1 MLLTQ
6 NIHVQYNIY
15 STVSSSWNKSC
26 KYCNV
31 YRIINTYI
39 GTTQCYGAAP
49 FLGRLRLRL
58 RFLAQSI
65 FVISLKNFINV
76 VKSSGSGSNHHH
88 QASQHLTGRWNSY
101 TRVRVRS
108 KWETCDA
115 STYLQRWP
123 GMWTRS
129 TPVVKVKHLPLKS
142 HWHIEEGLN

>member
-15 STVSSSWNKSC
+15 STVSSRWNKSCKNYKIFMYSIIYTVSSSWNKSC

-76 VKSSGSGSNHHH
+76 CKEFWLLLQPTSSGFTTLDWSLKLEHSR
-88 QASQHLTGRWNSY
+88 T
-101 TRVRVRS
+101 
-108 KWETCDA
+108 
-115 STYLQRWP
+115 ST
-123 GMWTRS
+123 
-129 TPVVKVKHLPLKS
+129 
-142 HWHIEEGLN
+142 